1 MQYRAVGR
9 SGLKVS
15 CLSLGGWTTYGE
27 SLRDQDLITSILRR
41 AFDLGVNYFDMADVY
56 GRGEAERRMGQV
68 LAEMPRYRLVL
79 SSKVFFPMSGDPNDQ
94 GLSRKH
100 IHESIDRTLARLGT
114 DYLDLYFA
122 HRFDP
127 NVRLEETVRAFS
139 DLVQRG
145 KVLYWG
151 TSEWPAES
159 VVAAVEM
166 AQREGLHAPVVEQPQ
181 YSLLYRRIEQELFP
195 ILGDAGLGVV
205 VWSPLGQGLLTGK
218 YDGGVPKGSRFDQLP
233 QFTRWLLTE
242 ENLARV
248 RRMEAT
254 AREIDLT
261 RAQLALA
268 WALSRRVVASAIVGA
283 TTVEQLEENL
293 GAADIDLQSDVVE
306 SLDELFG

>member
-1 MQYRAVGR
+1 
-9 SGLKVS
+9 
-15 CLSLGGWTTYGE
+15 
-27 SLRDQDLITSILRR
+27 
-41 AFDLGVNYFDMADVY
+41 MADVY

-127 NVRLEETVRAFS
+127 NLRLEETVRAFS

-166 AQREGLHAPVVEQPQ
+166 ARREGLHAPIVEQPQ
-181 YSLLYRRIEQELFP
+181 YSLLYRRIEQELLP
-195 ILGDAGLGVV
+195 ILGDAGLGLV

-218 YDGGVPKGSRFDQLP
+218 YDSGVPKGSRFDQLP